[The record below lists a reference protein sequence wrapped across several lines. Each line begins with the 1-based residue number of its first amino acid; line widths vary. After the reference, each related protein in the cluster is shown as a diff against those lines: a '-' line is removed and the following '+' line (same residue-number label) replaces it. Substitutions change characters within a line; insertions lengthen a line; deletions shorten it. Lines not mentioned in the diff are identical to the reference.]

1 MTMTRYA
8 STIGNGRT
16 HISAHSSRVCLCLRN
31 EVIERSEKPI
41 SERKSHSSI
50 DDETY
55 IGCQEKK
62 PRNGLSKLVEREDQ
76 PNGSQ

>member
-1 MTMTRYA
+1 MHQRLKTDVRIYPHTRL
-8 STIGNGRT
+8 
-16 HISAHSSRVCLCLRN
+16 VCVSLCLRN

-50 DDETY
+50 DDVTY

-62 PRNGLSKLVEREDQ
+62 PRKGLSKLVEREDQ
-76 PNGSQ
+76 QNG